1 MRRILIF
8 FSLALLVAATMPAA
22 AQLLPP
28 EEPGE
33 YTGPQWFPEPP
44 ELIFQYVIEHPGP
57 AVEEE
62 PPEGLIPMSQPG
74 AGSPG
79 RKVSSQSYSAVN
91 MNTASAAGGSV
102 VMGSTVGG
110 SFDPR
115 AELEVLVRDARRA
128 LDN

>member
-1 MRRILIF
+1 MRRILIC
-8 FSLALLVAATMPAA
+8 FSLALLVAAMVPAA
-22 AQLLPP
+22 AQTLPP
-28 EEPGE
+28 EDPGE

-79 RKVSSQSYSAVN
+79 RKASSQGQSTVSVSN
-91 MNTASAAGGSV
+91 ASAAGGSV
-102 VMGSTVGG
+102 VLGSSLGG

-115 AELEVLVRDARRA
+115 TELEVRVRDARRA
-128 LDN
+128 LDH